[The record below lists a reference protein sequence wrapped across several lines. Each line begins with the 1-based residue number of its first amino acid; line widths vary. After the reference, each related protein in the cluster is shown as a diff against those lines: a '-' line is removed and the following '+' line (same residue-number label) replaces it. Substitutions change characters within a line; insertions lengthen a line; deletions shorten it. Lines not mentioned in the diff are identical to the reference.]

1 MNVTSRAYL
10 SSLLFWVCW
19 HQFFRSSLKNKL
31 EVAGIEPRTSLSQGH
46 CSTFGV
52 HLLKVWLVEKDLL
65 VKVDQFKIRQ
75 IWLRPVSSGK
85 HENIFKQSLREKNL
99 CLFCSE
105 IIVLS
110 SVLMSF
116 KLETSGKQKH
126 SFFIQDDSTDTLDF
140 EAFDW
145 EWSDKERLLLIL
157 FYCRRRR
164 LKMLLENFWF
174 TRSCSAFSFE
184 RSMTDMH

>member
-1 MNVTSRAYL
+1 M
-10 SSLLFWVCW
+10 
-19 HQFFRSSLKNKL
+19 
-31 EVAGIEPRTSLSQGH
+31 
-46 CSTFGV
+46 
-52 HLLKVWLVEKDLL
+52 
-65 VKVDQFKIRQ
+65 VKFDQFKIRQ

-85 HENIFKQSLREKNL
+85 HENIFKQSLREKNF

-105 IIVLS
+105 IIALS

-126 SFFIQDDSTDTLDF
+126 SFFIQDDSTDTFAF

-157 FYCRRRR
+157 FFYCRRRR
-164 LKMLLENFWF
+164 LKMLLLWELLIHSELFCFFLLKGQWQICIKISSLLF
-174 TRSCSAFSFE
+174 ISLISFIWRETISGLSKFIYFSYYSIQAKFK
-184 RSMTDMH
+184 SQLVKYVNIVSHSYSVN